1 MARIYSNSFFHY
13 TTQEG
18 LLGILKE
25 GFKATYCK
33 EQFKNKEGEIKY
45 IGIPMISFCDIPL
58 SLLSEVVYGDRGYA
72 IGMKREW
79 GLKKCLI
86 PVFYFSN
93 EDSSMIQKAMQRNC
107 SNFYK
112 IRREKNKTKF
122 SYKILGMSK
131 PIQKFSDDD
140 YTRGKIPDN
149 YKEREW
155 RKVFYKELWKDE
167 TEYQKWRG
175 EQNDPK
181 PMLSKKMT
189 FDVNDIDFIILEN
202 NTDVHTFIEK
212 IQSSDFQIC
221 NKKIEEKD
229 KYLLVAKIITKDQI
243 TNNF

>member
-18 LLGILKE
+18 LLGILQE

-86 PVFYFSN
+86 PVFYYSPSEN
-93 EDSSMIQKAMQRNC
+93 SMSTKLLQDSC
-107 SNFYK
+107 SKFYANQ
-112 IRREKNKTKF
+112 IHSGDAQYTM
-122 SYKILGMSK
+122 LGISK
-131 PIQKFSDDD
+131 PYEKFEDEA
-140 YTRGKIPDN
+140 YIKGRKKEN
-149 YKEREW
+149 YQEREW
-155 RKVFYKELWKDE
+155 RKIDYSQRIWYDLKCY
-167 TEYQKWRG
+167 TEWRG
-175 EQNDPK
+175 VKKSKPYLNEKLEFTIDDIELIMVKNDK
-181 PMLSKKMT
+181 T
-189 FDVNDIDFIILEN
+189 AQTVI
-202 NTDVHTFIEK
+202 
-212 IQSSDFQIC
+212 
-221 NKKIEEKD
+221 KKILNPKFKICGQEISD
-229 KYLLVAKIITKDQI
+229 KLRYQLISKIITKDQI